1 MGLFKNEKYPVA
13 ENLYRNG
20 FYVPSGLSLNKNQI
34 LTVSK
39 ALFKIIN

>member
-13 ENLYRNG
+13 ETLYRNG
-20 FYVPSGLSLNKNQI
+20 FYVPSGLSLNKYKISN
-34 LTVSK
+34 VSR